1 MLRVLKLKKAVYAV
15 ILGILAL
22 VAAQV
27 ISENNGKGG
36 SFLLGLSGSL
46 LIISALIF
54 LYPILFAKKV
64 DSDGDNVE
72 LKPVGKEFVE

>member
-1 MLRVLKLKKAVYAV
+1 MKLKKAVYAV

-22 VAAQV
+22 LAAQV
-27 ISENNGKGG
+27 ISENNEKGG
-36 SFLLGLSGSL
+36 NFLLGLSGSL
-46 LIISALIF
+46 LIISALMF

-64 DSDGDNVE
+64 DSEGEDVK